1 MPKLR
6 LAVALLTV
14 LPLLGCANA
23 GYYAQAFSGQLQI
36 LSQTRSIDD
45 VLADPHAD
53 AALKEKLTGVLRVRA
68 YASRELGL
76 PDNNSYRAYAD
87 VGRPYVLWNVFAT
100 PEFSLTPREWCFVIT
115 GCVAYRGYFTYEGAQ
130 RFAAGLREQGFDVY
144 VGGVT
149 AYSTLG
155 WLRDPVL
162 NTIIDRPAP
171 EVAGLM
177 FHELAHQRLYVRG
190 DTTFSESFAMTV
202 EQEGMRRWLK
212 DNAAAE
218 EYEKYEAR
226 LKRRDQFVA
235 LVLKHRDRLESLYQS
250 NLDAGEKRAG
260 KAKIFAE
267 MRQEYERVKS
277 TWGGAAGY
285 DGWFAQGLNNSHLV
299 SLGAYHHYVP
309 SFQALLARHKGDMAA
324 FYRAVED
331 IGRLP
336 AIERTAA
343 LDTLLPTA
351 TVRGD
356 GPVP

>member
-1 MPKLR
+1 MPTLR
-6 LAVALLTV
+6 SAVALLAV

-23 GYYAQAFSGQLQI
+23 GYYAQAFSGQLHI
-36 LSQTRSIDD
+36 ISQTRPIDQL
-45 VLADPHAD
+45 LADPTTD
-53 AALKEKLTGVLRVRA
+53 ARLKERLASVLRVRE

-76 PDNNSYRAYAD
+76 PDNQSYRAYAD

-100 PEFSLTPREWCFVIT
+100 PEFSLVPHEWCFMIT
-115 GCVAYRGYFTYEGAQ
+115 GCVTYRGYFSFDDAQ
-130 RFAAGLREQGFDVY
+130 AFAADLRAHGYDVY

-155 WLRDPVL
+155 WFRDPIL
-162 NTIIDRPAP
+162 NTIVNRPPA

-190 DTTFSESFAMTV
+190 DTAFSESFAMTV
-202 EQEGMRRWLK
+202 EQEGVRRWLK
-212 DNAAAE
+212 SNGAPEQYAA
-218 EYEKYEAR
+218 YEAR
-226 LKRRDQFVA
+226 LQRRDQFVA
-235 LVLKHRDRLESLYQS
+235 LVLKHRDRLDSLYQS
-250 NLDAGEKRAG
+250 NLSAAEKRAA
-260 KAKIFAE
+260 KVKIFGE
-267 MRQEYERVKS
+267 MRQDYERLKS
-277 TWGGAAGY
+277 SWNGYSGY
-285 DGWFAQGLNNSHLV
+285 DAWFAQDLNNAHLV

-309 SFQALLARHKGDMAA
+309 SFQALLARHKGDLPA

-336 AIERTAA
+336 AVERTAA

-356 GPVP
+356 APLP